1 MDDLD
6 RGMKLED
13 GTCNEQQE
21 DSRSGVMLNLWTAMG
36 DCYVGVNL
44 QPAFGR
50 QDASELPSSNS
61 FFLLKKKKSG
71 LDVTVGDKKQEQ
83 YSVNLRIKWPD
94 HGGGTKNEV

>member
-13 GTCNEQQE
+13 GTWNKQRK
-21 DSRSGVMLNLWTAMG
+21 DAWNGVLQNSWTAMG

-50 QDASELPSSNS
+50 HDASDRCRVM
-61 FFLLKKKKSG
+61 FFCLDKNCG
-71 LDVTVGDKKQEQ
+71 LVGTVRDRKQ
-83 YSVNLRIKWPD
+83 
-94 HGGGTKNEV
+94 